1 MITPL
6 FTSCPTFLCAQLP
19 SSYSYWGK
27 EGIIL
32 PRMHRDMASVWP
44 RPPWCQTLAAG
55 GVTFRSLLSNENRLL
70 WLSGCCGI
78 GSCCRANRF
87 DINDTKIRDRT
98 GQSLN
103 LQQRPTFRYLP
114 YCGGQIAL
122 RYSPRLCQVH
132 FFAQR
137 LCFTTT
143 FGGSKCLQVIGS
155 AGRWSQVR
163 NELTPDYT
171 KKHLDGLR
179 THAAAPLPRMFAHYP
194 TPPVASPLSACH
206 LTLDCFT
213 MALWKTLGEV
223 KGARLDTWYWL

>member
-6 FTSCPTFLCAQLP
+6 FTSCPTFLYAQLP

-32 PRMHRDMASVWP
+32 PKMHRDMASVWP

-70 WLSGCCGI
+70 RLGGCCGI

-103 LQQRPTFRYLP
+103 LQQCPTFHYSS
-114 YCGGQIAL
+114 YCDGQIAL
-122 RYSPRLCQVH
+122 RYSRRLCPAH
-132 FFAQR
+132 FF
-137 LCFTTT
+137 
-143 FGGSKCLQVIGS
+143 
-155 AGRWSQVR
+155 
-163 NELTPDYT
+163 P
-171 KKHLDGLR
+171 
-179 THAAAPLPRMFAHYP
+179 P
-194 TPPVASPLSACH
+194 TSPLFH
-206 LTLDCFT
+206 DNFWWLKVFT
-213 MALWKTLGEV
+213 GHRRRREV
-223 KGARLDTWYWL
+223 KPSP